1 MASVPF
7 LVVWSLP
14 RLYSM
19 DAFCQEKISNYVNYQ
34 IVSYN
39 FIEKYQLTSKM
50 VNFWSK
56 FQMSKKMSEKQ
67 LFSFSERIITF
78 QFIKWTEGYPL
89 KCLSMK
95 E

>member
-19 DAFCQEKISNYVNYQ
+19 DAFCQGKISNYVNYQ

-39 FIEKYQLTSKM
+39 FIEKYQLRSKM
-50 VNFWSK
+50 VNFWSD
-56 FQMSKKMSEKQ
+56 FQMSEKQ
-67 LFSFSERIITF
+67 LFPFKNEQIH
-78 QFIKWTEGYPL
+78 
-89 KCLSMK
+89 LSLLNGLSVQV
-95 E
+95 

>member
-19 DAFCQEKISNYVNYQ
+19 VAFCQGKISNYVNYQ

-39 FIEKYQLTSKM
+39 FIEKYQLRSKK
-50 VNFWSK
+50 VNFWSD
-56 FQMSKKMSEKQ
+56 FHMSKKLSEKQ
-67 LFSFSERIITF
+67 LFPFKNEQIHLSLLNGLRGTLFSV
-78 QFIKWTEGYPL
+78 QV
-89 KCLSMK
+89 
-95 E
+95 